1 MYCGVVLDLK
11 ILGFL
16 NEGPL
21 HGYEL
26 RRRIGEL
33 DGPGRPVSEG
43 SLYPALA
50 RLERSGFVRRSQEPG
65 ARGRMRR
72 RVEITPAGRERLHDL
87 LRHPTE
93 AEMSHLPHFL
103 IVLAFLS
110 QLPDPAER
118 RAVLRRRL
126 AILEAPAPSF
136 FFNDDGTA
144 RRASAE
150 PDPYRRGMARI
161 AGASRRAEIV
171 WLRQTLDHEPTPP
184 QPPALQAQ
192 PPALQGTPPDT
203 PSHTGRPQLQESL

>member
-50 RLERSGFVRRSQEPG
+50 RLERSGLVRRTREPG
-65 ARGRMRR
+65 ARGRTRLR
-72 RVEITPAGRERLHDL
+72 AEITSAGRERLHEL
-87 LRHPTE
+87 LRHPAE
-93 AEMSHLPHFL
+93 AEMSYLPHFL
-103 IVLAFLS
+103 TILAFLS

-136 FFNDDGTA
+136 FFDDDGTA

-161 AGASRRAEIV
+161 AGASRREEIA
-171 WLRQTLDHEPTPP
+171 WLHE
-184 QPPALQAQ
+184 ALEADQH
-192 PPALQGTPPDT
+192 
-203 PSHTGRPQLQESL
+203 S